1 MNPRLVFWSLPY
13 TIAAHFFNNMKK
25 TYNKIVLAYSGGLD
39 TSVILH
45 WLKETYKAEV
55 VVFTA
60 DIGQEHDPV
69 LVEERANSIGACKVI
84 IEDLQEEFVS
94 NYVFPM
100 FRANTVYEGEYLLGT
115 SIARPLISKRL
126 VEIAEQEGADAI
138 AHGATGKGNDQI
150 RFEIG
155 SYSLNPEIEVIAPW
169 RIWDYVSRADLVN
182 YCKEHQIDI
191 DASPDDPLY
200 STDENLLH
208 TSYEGGVLE
217 DPSVEAPE
225 SVWQRTANIMDTPD
239 TKTEVKIEFRNGDPV
254 ALDGQQLKSSKIL
267 SLLNDMA
274 GKNGIGRLDLVE
286 NRFTGM
292 KSRGCYETPGG
303 ALLLKAHRA
312 IESITLDGHAA
323 HLRDELMPKYAQLI
337 YDGFWWSPERE
348 ALQAFIDKT
357 QEKVT
362 GSVTLSLLKGNINI
376 KSRTSDFSLYDPK
389 VVTFEDDENTYDQA
403 DASGFIKINSLR
415 LRLNAKRNK

>member
-1 MNPRLVFWSLPY
+1 
-13 TIAAHFFNNMKK
+13 MKK
-25 TYNKIVLAYSGGLD
+25 TFNKIVLAYSGGLD

-45 WLKETYKAEV
+45 WLKETYQAEV
-55 VVFTA
+55 IVFTA
-60 DIGQEHDPV
+60 DIGQEHDPL

-84 IEDLQEEFVS
+84 IEDLKEEFVS

-155 SYSLNPEIEVIAPW
+155 SYSLNPSIEVIAPW
-169 RIWDYVSRADLVN
+169 RIWNYVSRADLVN
-182 YCKEHQIDI
+182 YCKEYHIEI

-217 DPSVEAPE
+217 DPSIVAPE
-225 SVWQRTANIMDTPD
+225 SVWQRTENILDTPD
-239 TKTEVKIEFRNGDPV
+239 TATEVKIDFKDGDPV
-254 ALDGQQLKSSKIL
+254 AIDGKALKASEIL
-267 SLLNDMA
+267 SKLNNLA
-274 GKNGIGRLDLVE
+274 GKNGIGRLDIVE

-303 ALLLKAHRA
+303 AVLLKAHRA
-312 IESITLDGHAA
+312 IESITLDGHTA

-362 GSVTLSLLKGNINI
+362 GSVTLTLLKGNINI
-376 KSRTSDFSLYDPK
+376 KSRLSEFSLYDPK